1 MPIYEYTCRDCG
13 HPFETL
19 VRNGTVPAC
28 PHCHSQ
34 ALDKRLS
41 APAALTSTSA
51 AEAAPMAA
59 SPCGACGHPG
69 GPGACHFND

>member
-1 MPIYEYTCRDCG
+1 MPIFEYTCRDCG

-19 VRNGTVPAC
+19 VRNGRTPAC
-28 PHCHSQ
+28 PACRSQ

-51 AEAAPMAA
+51 DPMPMA
-59 SPCGACGHPG
+59 SPCGSCGHPG
-69 GPGACHFND
+69 GPGACQFAEA